1 MFNSIKRVLF
11 FSIFAPNF
19 SFMTDYK
26 TSFPP
31 VILNLLVIN
40 FLFWLAS
47 VVLPGVADIN
57 LNSVLGLHYWQ
68 SKDFHVYQLLTY
80 MFQHASF
87 DHIFFNMFGL
97 FMFGPVLEQVWGG
110 KRFLFFY
117 LVTGIGAALTQEV
130 MWSLNFYPQIG
141 EFAINLDF
149 GNIEP
154 LTVGASGAIFGIL
167 LAFAM
172 VFPDARLFLLF
183 IPIPIKAKYMI
194 PVYALIE
201 LFLGVVNFSGDNVAH
216 FAHLGGA
223 LFGLIILLI
232 WKRNAHNSN
241 NIF

>member
-1 MFNSIKRVLF
+1 MPSNNASF
-11 FSIFAPNF
+11 FR
-19 SFMTDYK
+19 
-26 TSFPP
+26 SFPP

-47 VVLPGVADIN
+47 ITLPGFTGFDVN
-57 LNSVLGLHYWQ
+57 EKLGLHYWQ
-68 SKDFHVYQLLTY
+68 SKDFHAYQLFTY

-110 KRFLFFY
+110 KKFLFFY
-117 LVTGIGAALTQEV
+117 LFTGIGAAITQEV
-130 MWSLNFYPQIG
+130 TWTMDIFPQVGSALTNVNFLG
-141 EFAINLDF
+141 
-149 GNIEP
+149 GEP
-154 LTVGASGAIFGIL
+154 LTIGASGAIFGIL

-183 IPIPIKAKYMI
+183 IPIPIKAKYMV

-201 LFLGVVNFSGDNVAH
+201 LFLGVANFSSDNVAH

-223 LFGLIILLI
+223 LFGLILILI
-232 WKRNAHNSN
+232 WKRSGHNPQN
-241 NIF
+241 LF

>member
-1 MFNSIKRVLF
+1 
-11 FSIFAPNF
+11 
-19 SFMTDYK
+19 MTDYK
-26 TSFPP
+26 PSFLSSFPP

-47 VVLPGVADIN
+47 VVLPGAASID
-57 LNSVLGLHYWQ
+57 LNSMLGLHYWQ
-68 SKDFHVYQLLTY
+68 SKDFHAYQLLTY

-87 DHIFFNMFGL
+87 NHIFFNMFGL
-97 FMFGPVLEQVWGG
+97 FMFGPVLEQVWGS

-117 LVTGIGAALTQEV
+117 LFTGIGAAITQEV
-130 MWSLNFYPQIG
+130 MWSLSIYPEIGSAITNVNFVG
-141 EFAINLDF
+141 
-149 GNIEP
+149 GEP

-183 IPIPIKAKYMI
+183 LPIPIKAKYMI

-201 LFLGVVNFSGDNVAH
+201 LFLGVASFSGDNVAH

-223 LFGLIILLI
+223 LFGLILILI
-232 WKRNAHNSN
+232 WKRSARNGN
-241 NIF
+241 NLF

>member
-1 MFNSIKRVLF
+1 
-11 FSIFAPNF
+11 
-19 SFMTDYK
+19 MTDYK
-26 TSFPP
+26 SSISPSFPP

-47 VVLPGVADIN
+47 VVLPGAANIDVNTA
-57 LNSVLGLHYWQ
+57 LGLHYWQ
-68 SKDFHVYQLLTY
+68 SKDFHAYQLLTY

-97 FMFGPVLEQVWGG
+97 FMFGPVLEQVWGS

-117 LVTGIGAALTQEV
+117 IFTGVGAALTQEV
-130 MWSLNFYPQIG
+130 MWSISIYPQIG
-141 EFAINLDF
+141 SAITNINF
-149 GNIEP
+149 GGIEP

-172 VFPDARLFLLF
+172 VFPDAKMMLLFL
-183 IPIPIKAKYMI
+183 PIPIKAKYFV

-201 LFLGVVNFSGDNVAH
+201 LFMGVASFSGDNVAH

-223 LFGLIILLI
+223 LFGLILILV
-232 WKRNAHNSN
+232 WKRSARNRSN
-241 NIF
+241 FF